1 MQYYKTIILQLKIN
15 EFKKDTSQ
23 IGLEPVVMT
32 FFVFLNLVAFFFLL
46 HVVFQVYPKVTQLYI
61 YIYIHSFSD
70 SFLI

>member
-32 FFVFLNLVAFFFLL
+32 FFVFLNLVAFFF
-46 HVVFQVYPKVTQLYI
+46 Y
-61 YIYIHSFSD
+61 
-70 SFLI
+70 